1 MINFHPDNALLAA
14 YAADTLPLS
23 MTLAV
28 AIHIEFCPSCAKRVA
43 DLESQLAANVLVANN
58 VFPLHEAHLF
68 DDMLSFILE
77 QPAAVMPTQAAEPTI
92 EIQGQSFWLP
102 RALRHISR
110 QNWQKMG
117 NVSRSRLLLDES
129 STGRA
134 SLMYLAAGAAVPTHT
149 HRGMELTLPIT
160 GVFRD
165 ELGEYIPGDF
175 ILRNAEIAHQP
186 QSKEGCLCFALLDAP
201 VQFTQGLPRLLNGFG
216 DLLY

>member
-28 AIHIEFCPSCAKRVA
+28 AIHVEFCPTCARRVA
-43 DLESQLAANVLVANN
+43 DLERQLAESVLIADQVSS
-58 VFPLHEAHLF
+58 EETHLF

-77 QPAAVMPTQAAEPTI
+77 QPTLNVSALVEEPKI
-92 EIQGQSFWLP
+92 EIQGQTFWLP

-110 QNWQKMG
+110 QNWQQMG
-117 NVSRSRLLLDES
+117 NIGRSRLLLGEQS
-129 STGRA
+129 SGRA
-134 SLMYLAAGAAVPTHT
+134 SLMYLSAGAAVPKHT
-149 HRGMELTLPIT
+149 HRGMELTLPLT

-175 ILRNAEIAHQP
+175 VLRDAQIAHQP

>member
-28 AIHIEFCPSCAKRVA
+28 AIHVEFCPTCARRVA
-43 DLESQLAANVLVANN
+43 DLERQLAESVLIADKI
-58 VFPLHEAHLF
+58 FPEEKHLF
-68 DDMLSFILE
+68 DDMLSYILE
-77 QPAAVMPTQAAEPTI
+77 QPSVTVPVQMEEPKI

-110 QNWQKMG
+110 QNWQQMG
-117 NVSRSRLLLDES
+117 NIGRSRLLLDDQS
-129 STGRA
+129 SSRA
-134 SLMYLAAGAAVPTHT
+134 SLMYLSAGAAVPQHS
-149 HRGMELTLPIT
+149 HRGIELTLPLT

-175 ILRNAEIAHQP
+175 VLRDAKVAHQP
-186 QSKEGCLCFALLDAP
+186 QSRDGCLCFALLDAP

>member
-1 MINFHPDNALLAA
+1 MINFHPENALLAA

-28 AIHIEFCPSCAKRVA
+28 AIHIEFCPACAKRVA
-43 DLESQLAANVLVANN
+43 DLESQLAANMLLADNA
-58 VFPLHEAHLF
+58 FPINETHLF
-68 DDMLSFILE
+68 DDMLSFILQ
-77 QPAAVMPTQAAEPTI
+77 QPEAAVPTLTEEPKI
-92 EIQGQSFWLP
+92 ELQGKTFWLP

-110 QNWQKMG
+110 QSWQKMG
-117 NVSRSRLLLDES
+117 NVSRSRILLDEQ
-129 STGRA
+129 STERA

-149 HRGMELTLPIT
+149 HRGTELTLPIT

-175 ILRNAEIAHQP
+175 ILRDANIAHQP
-186 QSKEGCLCFALLDAP
+186 QSQDGCLCFALLDAP

>member
-28 AIHIEFCPSCAKRVA
+28 AIHVEFCPTCARRVA
-43 DLESQLAANVLVANN
+43 DLERQLAESVLIADRVL
-58 VFPLHEAHLF
+58 PEEEHLL
-68 DDMLSFILE
+68 DDMLSYILE
-77 QPAAVMPTQAAEPTI
+77 QPSITVPVQAEEPKI
-92 EIQGQSFWLP
+92 EIQGQTFWLP

-110 QNWQKMG
+110 QNWQQMG
-117 NVSRSRLLLDES
+117 NIGRSRLLLDDQS
-129 STGRA
+129 SSRA
-134 SLMYLAAGAAVPTHT
+134 SLMYLSAGAAVPQHS
-149 HRGMELTLPIT
+149 HRGIELTLPLT

-175 ILRNAEIAHQP
+175 VLRDAKIAHQP
-186 QSKEGCLCFALLDAP
+186 QSRDGCLCFALLDAP

>member
-43 DLESQLAANVLVANN
+43 DLELQLAANVLVANN

-110 QNWQKMG
+110 QN
-117 NVSRSRLLLDES
+117 ES

>member
-28 AIHIEFCPSCAKRVA
+28 AIHVEFCPTCARRVA
-43 DLESQLAANVLVANN
+43 DLERQLAESVLIADKVL
-58 VFPLHEAHLF
+58 PEEEHLF
-68 DDMLSFILE
+68 DDMLAYILE
-77 QPAAVMPTQAAEPTI
+77 QPSMPVPVQAEEPKI

-110 QNWQKMG
+110 QNWQQMG
-117 NVSRSRLLLDES
+117 NIGRSRLLLDDQS
-129 STGRA
+129 SGRA
-134 SLMYLAAGAAVPTHT
+134 SLMYLSAGAAVPQHT
-149 HRGMELTLPIT
+149 HRGMELTLPLT

-175 ILRNAEIAHQP
+175 VLRDAKVAHQP
-186 QSKEGCLCFALLDAP
+186 QSRDGCLCFALLDAP

>member
-28 AIHIEFCPSCAKRVA
+28 AIHVEFCPTCARRVA
-43 DLESQLAANVLVANN
+43 DLERQLAESVLIADPVS
-58 VFPLHEAHLF
+58 PEEGLLF

-77 QPAAVMPTQAAEPTI
+77 QPTLNVSAPVDEPKI
-92 EIQGQSFWLP
+92 EIDGQTFWLP

-110 QNWQKMG
+110 QNWQQMG
-117 NVSRSRLLLDES
+117 NIGRSRLLLGEQS
-129 STGRA
+129 SGRA
-134 SLMYLAAGAAVPTHT
+134 SLMYLSAGAAVPQHT
-149 HRGMELTLPIT
+149 HRGMELTLPLN

-175 ILRNAEIAHQP
+175 VLRDAKIAHQP

>member
-28 AIHIEFCPSCAKRVA
+28 AIHVEFCPTCARRVA
-43 DLESQLAANVLVANN
+43 DLERQLAESVLIADRIL
-58 VFPLHEAHLF
+58 PEEEHLF
-68 DDMLSFILE
+68 DDMLSYILE
-77 QPAAVMPTQAAEPTI
+77 QPSVTVPGQTEEPKI

-102 RALRHISR
+102 RALRHLSR
-110 QNWQKMG
+110 QNWQQMG
-117 NVSRSRLLLDES
+117 NIGRSRLLLDDQS
-129 STGRA
+129 SSRA
-134 SLMYLAAGAAVPTHT
+134 SLMYLSAGAAVPQHS
-149 HRGMELTLPIT
+149 HRGIELTLPLT

-165 ELGEYIPGDF
+165 ELGEYSPGDF
-175 ILRNAEIAHQP
+175 VLRDAKVAHQP
-186 QSKEGCLCFALLDAP
+186 QSRDGCLCFALLDAP